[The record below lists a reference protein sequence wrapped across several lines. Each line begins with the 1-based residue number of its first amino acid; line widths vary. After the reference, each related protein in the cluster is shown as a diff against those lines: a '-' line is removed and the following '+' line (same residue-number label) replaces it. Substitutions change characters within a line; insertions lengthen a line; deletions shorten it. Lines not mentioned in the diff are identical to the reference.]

1 MSNPLLKKDLEVVD
15 TPIMLFDCTMSN
27 GTIERWS
34 SAKVFFAGHWYE
46 PRVLD
51 HTALDVRTGGDDG
64 LDVLSQVVLTLA
76 NADSYAS
83 QLERQI
89 GFKGA
94 RLLVRFVFVD
104 MVTGSSSSDPLT
116 LFRGLANAPEESTES
131 AMRVSFSNRLSPS
144 RQLVPQLRIQKRC
157 SWSFPSTAA
166 ERAEG
171 VSGLEQGKYSP
182 FFRCGYSPDQ
192 ADGVGNL
199 NGAEPFTSCDYT
211 RGSCEARGMFDQ
223 DHLLRPTRRFGG
235 LEFVPASIA
244 VRTAGE
250 ASGKM
255 SNLLSNDAR
264 YNDFV
269 PSVYGTAW
277 YEPPIVFARN
287 DGNLTRFEVL
297 LGVGEIESVVK
308 VIVND
313 VEIPAGVTGANM
325 TGTGW
330 YNTPTRG
337 NRTGGFNVD
346 FSGAN
351 GNPLGDPY
359 GSMAYLSLVV
369 PNRISDGKR
378 LPSVKLLIQGLR
390 LSTFGN
396 DGGYLGESFTSNPAW
411 VLLDL
416 LRRAGWTTDELD
428 LGEFAKAAA
437 HCDEQVTAKD
447 LMGNDVQ
454 LSRYQCNLVLRRR
467 RSLAEVLR
475 GVSQSAG
482 LFLTYGPEGK
492 LQARI
497 ESRIAVSQPEK
508 QAGSNSTAPLF
519 GGWPIYE
526 FDESGIVRGERGEP
540 EFRIWS
546 RSTADSPNRV
556 TLEFQD
562 AFNEYQQDSLSFADL
577 EDVRRTGQEIAA
589 ATNALGVA
597 NLDQAARL
605 IRLQLDKSIRGNTY
619 VEFESSVK
627 ALAIR
632 PGDLITISYAKEGLS
647 RQLFRVL
654 RVRPRSNY
662 SRVSIQAQI
671 HDEGWY
677 LQPGVGGAAS
687 RRQGSAGIGTP
698 RPLVGFEYNAD
709 GQPQFRVS
717 EEATDDSVQVS
728 IQFRPPAS
736 LTDSAASIPLI
747 SLTAEVQTTGG
758 ALAGGRSLY
767 YAVSAEDAEGH
778 ETPLSF
784 VVRAVLPDGSNTNQV
799 VLKKLSFS
807 SNSSTFSVYR
817 GDNPQQLFRIGAQL
831 PLASVFHDPGLAN
844 TLVAPPD
851 PNFHEARFYWR
862 VEVMPE
868 TNANQFSATTVGNST
883 LSMPAGAFDGMIV
896 RITGGRGAGQERRIA
911 TNSPTAV
918 ATTLPWSIV
927 PDASSVFVIAENGWK
942 LGAFSG
948 NSPVSFPIPN
958 RPGVTVE
965 IQGLA
970 ANVAGQEAAPE
981 LSPLSRWQII
991 GAGGNGSDSG
1001 VPGTPTFG
1009 LAAVGGGTVELGGIG
1024 FGDLTNTRTIAGGT
1038 LTLYF
1043 WNELLAPHSWA
1054 ISSATTAASDVI
1066 SANAPDPNLQVGDLL
1081 QLDSEIVRVA
1091 AIASNQ
1097 LSFTVERGVFGSEAS
1112 AHGVDT
1118 PMYRLEKGLFVAP
1131 FVRGFFGSPA
1141 SGKYSHPIYLPDV
1154 RIACAEFFVTNAFGD
1169 SAIARG
1175 CVTGNL
1181 TKGIRTLS
1189 GGQLTFQYDGSL
1201 AIGSSL
1207 APILVADRDH
1217 TVGDVYAVLAEPPA
1231 GGPVELEI
1239 RRNGAAYC
1247 GLTISPG
1254 FTASNLVDGFS
1265 KGPLRA
1271 GDRLTLDVLS
1281 VPPSSAGT
1289 PGRDLTVILTR

>member
-1 MSNPLLKKDLEVVD
+1 MSNPLLKKDLEIVD
-15 TPIMLFDCTMSN
+15 TPVMLFDCTMSN
-27 GTIERWS
+27 GSVERWS

-51 HTALDVRTGGDDG
+51 HTALDVRAGGDDA
-64 LDVLSQVVLTLA
+64 LDVLSQVVITIA

-83 QLERQI
+83 QLERQV
-89 GFKGA
+89 GLKGA

-104 MVTGSSSSDPLT
+104 MVTGNSSSEPLT
-116 LFRGLANAPEESTES
+116 LFRGLANAPEESTEA

-157 SWSFPSTAA
+157 SWNFPSNAD

-199 NGAEPFTSCDYT
+199 NGAEPFTNCDYS
-211 RGSCEARGMFDQ
+211 RASCEARGMFDK
-223 DHLLRPTRRFGG
+223 DLLLRPTRRFGG
-235 LEFVPASIA
+235 LEFVPASIL

-250 ASGKM
+250 ANGKI
-255 SNLLSNDAR
+255 SNLLNNEAR

-277 YEPPIVFARN
+277 YEPPVVFARN

-313 VEIPAGVTGANM
+313 VEIPAGVSGANM

-337 NRTGGFNVD
+337 NRTGGFNLD

-378 LPSVKLLIQGLR
+378 LPSVKVLVQGLR
-390 LSTFGN
+390 LSTFSN

-416 LRRAGWTTDELD
+416 LRRAGWATQELD

-437 HCDEQVTAKD
+437 HCDEHVAAKD

-454 LSRYQCNLVLRRR
+454 IPRYQCNLVLRRR

-475 GVSQSAG
+475 GVCQSAG

-492 LQARI
+492 LQARV

-508 QAGSNSTAPLF
+508 PLGSNSTAPLF

-526 FDESGIVRGERGEP
+526 FNESSIVRGTRGEP
-540 EFRIWS
+540 EFRLWS
-546 RSTADSPNRV
+546 RSTADSPNRI

-562 AFNEYQQDSLSFADL
+562 AFNEFQQDSLSFADL

-589 ATNALGVA
+589 STNALGVA
-597 NLDQAARL
+597 NIDQAARL

-677 LQPGVGGAAS
+677 LQPGLGSSAS

-698 RPLVGFEYNAD
+698 RPLLGFEYSVD
-709 GQPQFRVS
+709 GQPQFRVT
-717 EEATDDSVQVS
+717 EEATEDSVQLSV
-728 IQFRPPAS
+728 QFRPPAS

-747 SLTAEVQTTGG
+747 SLTPEVQTTGG
-758 ALAGGRSLY
+758 TLAGGKSLY
-767 YAVSAEDAEGH
+767 YAVSAEDSEGN

-784 VVRAVLPDGSNTNQV
+784 VVRAALPDGSNTNRV
-799 VLKKLSFS
+799 VLKNLSFS

-817 GDNPQQLFRIGAQL
+817 GDNPQQLFQIGAQL
-831 PLASVFHDPGLAN
+831 PLASQFQDAGLAN
-844 TLVAPPD
+844 TVVAPPD

-862 VEVMPE
+862 LEVMPE
-868 TNANQFSATTVGNST
+868 TSANQFSATTVGNST

-896 RITGGRGAGQERRIA
+896 RITRGRGAGQERRIA
-911 TNSPTAV
+911 ANSPTAV

-927 PDASSVFVIAENGWK
+927 PDASSFFVIAENGWK

-948 NSPVSFPIPN
+948 NSPLSFPIPN
-958 RPGVTVE
+958 RPGATIE

-981 LSPLSRWQII
+981 LSPMSRWQII
-991 GAGGNGSDSG
+991 GAGGVGSDSG

-1024 FGDLTNTRTIAGGT
+1024 FGDLANTRTITGGT
-1038 LTLYF
+1038 LTLFY

-1054 ISSATTAASDVI
+1054 TSSAVTASAAVI
-1066 SANAPDPNLQVGDLL
+1066 SVNAPDPNLKVGDLL
-1081 QLDSEIVRVA
+1081 QVEAEIVRVTS
-1091 AIASNQ
+1091 IASNQ
-1097 LSFTVERGVFGSEAS
+1097 FTLSVERGVFGSEAS
-1112 AHGVDT
+1112 AHSVDT

-1131 FVRGFFGSPA
+1131 FVRGLFGSPA
-1141 SGKYSHPIYLPDV
+1141 SGKYSYPIYLPDV

-1169 SAIARG
+1169 SATARG

-1189 GGQLTFQYDGSL
+1189 GGQLTFQYDGAL

-1207 APILVADRDH
+1207 APILVAERDH

-1247 GLTISPG
+1247 GLTIGPG